1 VEEATGNESVES
13 SPQEIES
20 QSDSLANDLAA
31 DLYPDHE
38 RTEAEDHEFDD
49 IEVKPEETEEIAEK
63 VEPEVEVKEPK
74 QAPKSWTK
82 EMQAKFSTLPPD
94 IQDYVELRENQMKQ
108 GLENDRSDAN
118 LGRVMRDTMTPYRAM
133 LQAQG
138 VNEAQAVQSL
148 MNVHYKLTNLS
159 PAEKTA
165 YGVSILKGYG
175 IEIPGME
182 AEEAAPIDP
191 TVRKL
196 QEELNGIKQNLTRAQ
211 ESTINQAKERVQR
224 DVEAFATDA
233 SHPYF
238 DEVADDIAV
247 MIQGGH
253 DLESAYEKAVW
264 ANPVT
269 RQKELARLQTEQQAS
284 IREKAMKE
292 AETARKAAS
301 LNVRTRDT
309 SRTPTG
315 PKGTMRNLD
324 SVLEETM
331 REMKSRTH

>member
-1 VEEATGNESVES
+1 
-13 SPQEIES
+13 
-20 QSDSLANDLAA
+20 
-31 DLYPDHE
+31 
-38 RTEAEDHEFDD
+38 
-49 IEVKPEETEEIAEK
+49 
-63 VEPEVEVKEPK
+63 
-74 QAPKSWTK
+74 
-82 EMQAKFSTLPPD
+82 
-94 IQDYVELRENQMKQ
+94 
-108 GLENDRSDAN
+108 
-118 LGRVMRDTMTPYRAM
+118 MTPYRAM

-148 MNVHYKLTNLS
+148 MNVHYKLTNL
-159 PAEKTA
+159 PMTDKVA
-165 YGVSILKGYG
+165 YLASIAQGYG
-175 IEIPGME
+175 IELPGYQQ
-182 AEEAAPIDP
+182 AEEQNIDP

-196 QEELNGIKQNLTRAQ
+196 QEELNGIKQNLTKAQ
-211 ESTINQAKERVQR
+211 EATINQAKERVAR

-269 RQKELARLQTEQQAS
+269 RQKELARLQQEQQAS

-292 AETARKAAS
+292 AETAKKAAS

-309 SRTPTG
+309 NRTPTG
-315 PKGTMRNLD
+315 PKATMRNLD
-324 SVLEETM
+324 SALEETM

>member
-1 VEEATGNESVES
+1 MEEAIGNESVES

-20 QSDSLANDLAA
+20 QSDSLANDLAS
-31 DLYPDHE
+31 DLYPDSE
-38 RTEAEDHEFDD
+38 RRE
-49 IEVKPEETEEIAEK
+49 PEEQEPSEETIEEPEVK
-63 VEPEVEVKEPK
+63 VEPEEAEVEAEPR

-82 EMQAKFSTLPPD
+82 EMQVKFATLPPD
-94 IQDYVELRENQMKQ
+94 VQDYVELRENQMKQ

-165 YGVSILKGYG
+165 YGISILKGYG
-175 IEIPGME
+175 IEIPGMQ
-182 AEEAAPIDP
+182 AEEQQNIDP

-196 QEELNGIKQNLTRAQ
+196 QEELNGIKQSLTKSQ
-211 ESTINQAKERVQR
+211 EATINQAKERVQR

-238 DEVADDIAV
+238 DEVADDIAA
-247 MIQGGH
+247 MIQAGH
-253 DLESAYEKAVW
+253 DLENAYEKAVW

-284 IREKAMKE
+284 IREKATKE
-292 AETARKAAS
+292 ADKARKAAS

-315 PKGTMRNLD
+315 PKATMRNLD
-324 SVLEETM
+324 SALEETM

>member
-1 VEEATGNESVES
+1 
-13 SPQEIES
+13 
-20 QSDSLANDLAA
+20 
-31 DLYPDHE
+31 
-38 RTEAEDHEFDD
+38 
-49 IEVKPEETEEIAEK
+49 
-63 VEPEVEVKEPK
+63 
-74 QAPKSWTK
+74 
-82 EMQAKFSTLPPD
+82 
-94 IQDYVELRENQMKQ
+94 
-108 GLENDRSDAN
+108 
-118 LGRVMRDTMTPYRAM
+118 
-133 LQAQG
+133 
-138 VNEAQAVQSL
+138 
-148 MNVHYKLTNLS
+148 
-159 PAEKTA
+159 
-165 YGVSILKGYG
+165 
-175 IEIPGME
+175 
-182 AEEAAPIDP
+182 
-191 TVRKL
+191 
-196 QEELNGIKQNLTRAQ
+196 
-211 ESTINQAKERVQR
+211 VQR